1 VDQAIGILGQAI
13 LVLVGLACV
22 VLLSQRALSRD
33 WTIERRASVLNRAD
47 GRIAFRLLHLVGRQ
61 IRAAGRAASD
71 DAGWVVLVE
80 DLQ

>member
-1 VDQAIGILGQAI
+1 LR
-13 LVLVGLACV
+13 
-22 VLLSQRALSRD
+22 LSQRALSRD
-33 WTIERRASVLNRAD
+33 WTIERRARVLNRAD
-47 GRIAFRLLHLVGRQ
+47 GRIAFPLLHLVGRQ